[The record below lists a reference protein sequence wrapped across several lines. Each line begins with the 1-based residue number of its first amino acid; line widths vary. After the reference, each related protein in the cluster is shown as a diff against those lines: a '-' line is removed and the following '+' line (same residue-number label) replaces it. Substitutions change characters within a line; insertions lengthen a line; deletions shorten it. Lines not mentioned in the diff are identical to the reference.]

1 MKSFLRLPSPAMA
14 VAFTAL
20 LLALVGTA
28 VALPGSNNVFK
39 DDIATN
45 AVGKSEIRTGAVGKL
60 EARRDSVG
68 KVELREEGDRD
79 GGLTGAYIRE
89 STLGTVPNANTVD
102 GHHAARV
109 NFRAP
114 AGAAT
119 RVVLSF
125 GGLIVNASC
134 SGGGDLSATATTL
147 FSNSMIHVGTIEG
160 IGPAEAR
167 YVQNA
172 DLDFGQSVNLLPGG
186 NQGDDQ
192 VQGTLTY
199 ATPNGFTVSMSY
211 LAEEQTNALGS
222 ANDCFLIGT
231 ATQSR

>member
-1 MKSFLRLPSPAMA
+1 MA

-68 KVELREEGDRD
+68 KVELREEGERD

-114 AGAAT
+114 RGTAT

-134 SGGGDLSATATTL
+134 GAGGDINATATTL
-147 FSNSMIHVGTIEG
+147 VNNSIIHVAATDRTQNTDT
-160 IGPAEAR
+160 AR
-167 YVQNA
+167 YADNA
-172 DLDFGQSVNLLPGG
+172 DFDLGESVSLVPGPG
-186 NQGDDQ
+186 NADDR
-192 VQGTLTY
+192 VQGALTY
-199 ATPNGFTVSMSY
+199 ATPNGVTVSLSYMS
-211 LAEEQTNALGS
+211 EEQTNGLGS

-231 ATQSR
+231 ATQSS